1 MTELTI
7 IEDGQSFTAQLR
19 KQVASCDVTVR
30 RIPTVTDARETDIA
44 VVSPGCK
51 AVPFDGG
58 SKLRCKILLIP
69 GGLQAGFADAGC
81 VVTYGMSAKD
91 TITLSSI
98 GEDNCVL
105 ALQRELVTA
114 PGGVLDRQEI
124 KVNAVG
130 AGAGSA
136 DELLAA
142 SGAILLLGLD
152 PNEVGVIA
160 AT

>member
-7 IEDGQSFTAQLR
+7 IGDDQNFTRNLR
-19 KQVASCDVTVR
+19 R
-30 RIPTVTDARETDIA
+30 RVESRDIKVKCVPDATLAHATDIA
-44 VVSPGCK
+44 VVPPGCK
-51 AVPFDGG
+51 AVHYDGG
-58 SKLRCKILLIP
+58 ARLRCKTLLLP
-69 GGLQAGFADAGC
+69 GGLQADFADAGC

-98 GEDNCVL
+98 GEDSCVL

-124 KVNAVG
+124 KVQG
-130 AGAGSA
+130 AGATGA

-152 PNEVGVIA
+152 PGGVGS
-160 AT
+160 